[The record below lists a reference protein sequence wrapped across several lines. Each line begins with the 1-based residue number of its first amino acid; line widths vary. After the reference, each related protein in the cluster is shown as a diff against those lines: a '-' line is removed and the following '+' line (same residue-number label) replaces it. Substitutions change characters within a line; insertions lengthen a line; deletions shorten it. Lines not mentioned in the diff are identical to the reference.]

1 MKIDFYYWS
10 YQCPLN
16 CEMIQLLMEYRDRLD
31 IHLYDISEEPDLA
44 RKMKM
49 FYPTLTVVEERYRFF
64 APLRRSFMEELC
76 TGHIPDEAP
85 YRPGLGMEERV
96 CELIPITEVNCELA
110 GQCMGKKCVETCA
123 QKAEFYKTIGI
134 NVWGYMNLCG
144 EKLLGGAE
152 WVPSLI
158 VPYDVPRGDGI
169 AFLTCIYPSNEEYD
183 GKSAPLQALE
193 KMLAESYNKVIVVSD
208 ETGVFPNGDM
218 EFFARNGYRDLGVLA
233 REKNYCTLH
242 LMEKMLDV
250 K

>member
-1 MKIDFYYWS
+1 MKIDFYFWS

-16 CEMIQLLMEYRDRLD
+16 CEMIQLLMEYRKRLD

-44 RKMKM
+44 RKM

-76 TGHIPDEAP
+76 TGHIPDENP

-96 CELIPITEVNCELA
+96 CDLIPITEVNCERA
-110 GQCMGKKCVETCA
+110 GQCTGKKCVETCA

-144 EKLLGGAE
+144 EK
-152 WVPSLI
+152 
-158 VPYDVPRGDGI
+158 
-169 AFLTCIYPSNEEYD
+169 
-183 GKSAPLQALE
+183 
-193 KMLAESYNKVIVVSD
+193 MLAESYNKVIVVSD

-218 EFFARNGYRDLGVLA
+218 EFFARNDYRDLGILA
-233 REKNYCTLH
+233 REENYCTLH